1 MAASPPMSMCS
12 CSDNNVPST
21 DGSSPLTVLSDSL
34 RRRKIRKRRRSEEP
48 DLTSIQSSPE
58 ESSSKRHHPE
68 SPEPEESPT
77 VVLPPVLP
85 ATEEDGCIE
94 SRSLSPIQDHHHS
107 PVDLI
112 LEVNSNLDDD
122 DDFHCKNSSDSDSDD
137 GLPSVSF
144 NKEDEWSSKL

>member
-12 CSDNNVPST
+12 CSDTVPST

-34 RRRKIRKRRRSEEP
+34 RRRKIKKRRRSEEP
-48 DLTSIQSSPE
+48 DLTSVQSSPE

-85 ATEEDGCIE
+85 TTEEDGCIE
-94 SRSLSPIQDHHHS
+94 SCSLSPIQDHRHS

-144 NKEDEWSSKL
+144 NKEDKWSSKL